1 MSGHS
6 HANIAPKPA
15 LRFAFGL
22 VLMSLILVAAVRF
35 GIWDP
40 GPNAAEQRA
49 MASISPVTERLLRFD
64 DRDGNVVV
72 TDLATGQRVASIGQ
86 ENSGFVRGVMR
97 GLARERRMHG
107 EGPAKPFRLALWP
120 DGALTLTD
128 TVTERIVELNGFGP
142 DNRRAFAQFLAVG
155 GA

>member
-6 HANIAPKPA
+6 HDNIAPAAA
-15 LRFAFGL
+15 LRVAFGMVFL
-22 VLMSLILVAAVRF
+22 SLALVAAVRF
-35 GIWDP
+35 GVWDP
-40 GPNAAEQRA
+40 GPSAAEQRA
-49 MASISPVTERLLRFD
+49 AASISPVAERLLRFD
-64 DRDGNVVV
+64 DREGNVVV
-72 TDLATGQRVASIGQ
+72 TDLATNAPVASIGQ

-107 EGPAKPFRLALWP
+107 EGPGQPFRLALWP

-128 TVTERIVELNGFGP
+128 TVTGRVVELNGFGP
-142 DNRRAFAQFLAVG
+142 DNRRAFAQFLPRG